1 MPLPSDRSC
10 RYVPSAA
17 AAAPSNRTSGRA
29 AAAEDAAHEL
39 CPMSGWQLAV
49 IPEPPAR
56 PLLEDAAP
64 STMTLCVIMAS
75 EAEEAL
81 TSSPYSVRGRE
92 TR

>member
-17 AAAPSNRTSGRA
+17 VAAPSNRTPGRA
-29 AAAEDAAHEL
+29 EEEDAAHEL

-49 IPEPPAR
+49 IPEPPAP

-75 EAEEAL
+75 EAAAAL